1 MPELSNVY
9 RPDRSMVQTVPG
21 AGNPTAAAVPQSS
34 AYGLDPNL
42 LARLIAARQAQQ
54 RPAAM
59 PAAYAQAPM
68 RRGADMDEAFTQF
81 MPDPTPKR
89 KEPETRMRRVRNR
102 TVLPVYGMDP
112 AGFTYDDVQETKTS
126 DGWSGDALYGT
137 LGGNEAAAR
146 QRMAT
151 IDRRESLGNGPGG
164 GIADAP
170 FPIPRESEHDQIAKL
185 VKMGAS
191 PADIARGAIQKGSR

>member
-81 MPDPTPKR
+81 MPDPTPKAP
-89 KEPETRMRRVRNR
+89 KAAPTRMRRVRTR
-102 TVLPVYGMDP
+102 SAIPIYGMDE
-112 AGFTYDDVQETKTS
+112 AGVTYNDVQEEQTP

-137 LGGNEAAAR
+137 LAGNEAAAR
-146 QRMAT
+146 QRMASL
-151 IDRRESLGNGPGG
+151 DRIGAGG
-164 GIADAP
+164 GGNAEEP
-170 FPIPRESEHDQIAKL
+170 FPVPKESEHDKYAMQLKRA
-185 VKMGAS
+185 GA
-191 PADIARGAIQKGSR
+191 R